1 MEKSREQMKQ
11 QEFIFEMV
19 KISEKDSNL
28 NMMHDIVQDFNFK
41 TESSKTAKILDELNR
56 IKEHNTSKS
65 NLDDT
70 KLLQLPDCAISKT
83 AKLTTELV
91 YETLNEGFRMFQS
104 SQEREI
110 KNISLL
116 CLIARNI
123 FDLYIN
129 VIPTYHLERFKSI
142 PLLSAIGYN
151 DFIYLAFNCL
161 TITHQYKWMF
171 LNLNKSN
178 KSTDKVKPL
187 DLADYDEIVQNF
199 SCLDL
204 IPKLCM
210 IGTDLLMK

>member
-28 NMMHDIVQDFNFK
+28 NKMHDIVQDFNFK
-41 TESSKTAKILDELNR
+41 TESSKAAQILDELNS
-56 IKEHNTSKS
+56 ISKEHNTSKS

-70 KLLQLPDCAISKT
+70 RLLQLPDCAISKT

-91 YETLNEGFRMFQS
+91 YETLNEAFRMFQS

-161 TITHQYKWMF
+161 TITHQYKRMF

-178 KSTDKVKPL
+178 KSTDKMGPL
-187 DLADYDEIVQNF
+187 ESADYDEIVQPYLSP
-199 SCLDL
+199 SCT
-204 IPKLCM
+204 CA
-210 IGTDLLMK
+210 